1 MGFLEDFAR
10 WNPSQELTDAR
21 TELMRT
27 LMQACRKQTMR
38 NEIAAG
44 SKTDQAVNAIWAAMV
59 YHTPALS
66 LALLSYGNQ
75 RSYSCLCFLM
85 NLLNDFL
92 PSVFLC

>member
-38 NEIAAG
+38 NEITAG
-44 SKTDQAVNAIWAAMV
+44 SKIDQAVNAIWAAMV
-59 YHTPALS
+59 YHTPALN

-75 RSYSCLCFLM
+75 RSCSC
-85 NLLNDFL
+85 
-92 PSVFLC
+92 VFVSLFF

>member
-1 MGFLEDFAR
+1 MSFLEDFAR
-10 WNPSQELTDAR
+10 WNPSQDPTDSR

-27 LMQACRKQTMR
+27 LMQTCKKQPMR

-66 LALLSYGNQ
+66 HALRTYGNAWLTVSSQ
-75 RSYSCLCFLM
+75 WS
-85 NLLNDFL
+85 
-92 PSVFLC
+92 

>member
-27 LMQACRKQTMR
+27 LVQACRKQTMR
-38 NEIAAG
+38 NEITTG
-44 SKTDQAVNAIWAAMV
+44 SKIDQAVNAMWAAMV
-59 YHTPALS
+59 YHTPALN

-75 RSYSCLCFLM
+75 RSLQLCFVI
-85 NLLNDFL
+85 NLLL
-92 PSVFLC
+92 SE